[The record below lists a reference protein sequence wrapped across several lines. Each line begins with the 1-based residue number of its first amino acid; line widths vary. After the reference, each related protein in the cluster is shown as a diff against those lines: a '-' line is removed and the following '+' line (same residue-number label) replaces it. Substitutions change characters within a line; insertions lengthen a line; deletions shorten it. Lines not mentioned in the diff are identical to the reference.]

1 MSADPNVDT
10 NAKKYEYLS
19 YKELKTII
27 DAGATGLVGTTIIK
41 VLEERN
47 FPIDEIKFLA
57 SENSEGKEILFRGK
71 TYKITTLS
79 QDKFDG
85 FDISFFALDSSL
97 SKIYVPEAAK
107 RNVKVVDNSSCF
119 RMEENVPLVV
129 PEINSNVIKED
140 DYIIANPNCSTIQCI
155 APLYQLNKFYGI
167 KRIVFSSYQS
177 VSGSGTKGLSDL
189 ENSTTEVYEYPIT
202 ENVLAHI
209 DSFLENGYTKEEMKM
224 INETKKILDDKSL
237 KITAT
242 TVRVPVKFGHCVS
255 INVELEKDFD
265 LEEVKKLFDNQL
277 GMVLYDDP
285 KNNIYPYP
293 KLAE

>member
-1 MSADPNVDT
+1 MVNV
-10 NAKKYEYLS
+10 
-19 YKELKTII
+19 II
-27 DAGATGLVGTTIIK
+27 AGATGLVGTTIIK

-79 QDKFDG
+79 PDEFDG

-107 RNVKVVDNSSCF
+107 RKVKVVDNSSCF

>member
-47 FPIDEIKFLA
+47 FPIDEIKLLA

-79 QDKFDG
+79 PDEFDG

-107 RNVKVVDNSSCF
+107 RKVKVVDNSSCF

-140 DYIIANPNCSTIQCI
+140 DYIIANPNYSTIQCI
-155 APLYQLNKFYGI
+155 APL
-167 KRIVFSSYQS
+167 
-177 VSGSGTKGLSDL
+177 
-189 ENSTTEVYEYPIT
+189 
-202 ENVLAHI
+202 
-209 DSFLENGYTKEEMKM
+209 
-224 INETKKILDDKSL
+224 
-237 KITAT
+237 
-242 TVRVPVKFGHCVS
+242 
-255 INVELEKDFD
+255 
-265 LEEVKKLFDNQL
+265 
-277 GMVLYDDP
+277 
-285 KNNIYPYP
+285 
-293 KLAE
+293 